1 MYSLTHMHTQQSNH
15 KSTSEHYILKDIHRQ
30 TGRAGKK
37 SEEML
42 MPTNTLR
49 RGCTALKW
57 SLSHTKANHRSLAG
71 PIKLFSKCCH
81 TEIACLVNPVCDW
94 QKCSSITQVC
104 GVPNT
109 LLWSHLEGDHS
120 LCVRWLGLVIWEEG
134 LVMLCLLES
143 VHQLSWLLR
152 FRDFCF
158 WGVFVRVAEHCDTVR
173 EKHMKTSA
181 SSKLYSY
188 HTIVK
193 LHYAFMEG

>member
-1 MYSLTHMHTQQSNH
+1 MHQWACTHTPIHSQGHTHAN
-15 KSTSEHYILKDIHRQ
+15 TV
-30 TGRAGKK
+30 RAGKK

-42 MPTNTLR
+42 MPTNTPR

-71 PIKLFSKCCH
+71 PIKLFSRCCCA
-81 TEIACLVNPVCDW
+81 EIARFVNPLCYW

-104 GVPNT
+104 LLANA

-120 LCVRWLGLVIWEEG
+120 LCVRWLGLVICEEG

-143 VHQLSWLLR
+143 VHQLSWLLH

-158 WGVFVRVAEHCDTVR
+158 RGVFCQSCRTL
-173 EKHMKTSA
+173 T
-181 SSKLYSY
+181 L
-188 HTIVK
+188 
-193 LHYAFMEG
+193 